1 MASDGADKVL
11 EQKNADEEAKKDDNA
26 IKMLVAIYKQS
37 PLAFRS
43 RLQNMLKPHKEAIM
57 KWGEENNSDNNIT
70 KEQLVE
76 FLDGKMSKLLVE
88 IVFTM
93 IYAAKDADKKAK
105 KGDTETISRVEFL
118 RFANGYRTKKHVRAV
133 TVKDAGWVLGKL
145 QKTTFADIDN
155 NDEMKIDLKKF
166 TDYLISQDI
175 QLSEERIADIFNE
188 IDAKSTGKISV
199 VAYEKWRSKQQADK
213 FVDTLNK

>member
-1 MASDGADKVL
+1 MAALADGAKAVQ
-11 EQKNADEEAKKDDNA
+11 EQKAQDDAIEILKKLYIA
-26 IKMLVAIYKQS
+26 S

-57 KWGEENNSDNNIT
+57 KWGEENDSDNQIT

-93 IYAAKDADKKAK
+93 IYGAKDADKKVQ
-105 KGDTETISRVEFL
+105 KGEAEKISRVEFL

-145 QKTTFADIDN
+145 QQTTFADIDKT
-155 NDEMKIDLKKF
+155 DEMSIDLKKF
-166 TDYLISQDI
+166 TDYLVSQNI
-175 QLSEERIADIFNE
+175 ELSEERIADIFNE
-188 IDAKSTGKISV
+188 IDKKKTGKISV
-199 VAYEKWRSKQQADK
+199 VCYEKWRSKQQAADL
-213 FVDTLNK
+213 VNTLNK